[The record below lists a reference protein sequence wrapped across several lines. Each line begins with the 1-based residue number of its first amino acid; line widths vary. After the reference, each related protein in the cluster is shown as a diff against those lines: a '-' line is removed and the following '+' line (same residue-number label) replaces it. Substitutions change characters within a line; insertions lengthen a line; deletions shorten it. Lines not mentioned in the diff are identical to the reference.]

1 MKTFSLILPAAGVGK
16 RSGLNRPKQY
26 AEIAGEPMLRWT
38 IKAFAQLEE
47 CREIVVAIDPEW
59 HSVAE
64 NSAREFANV
73 RFVDGGSERQDSI
86 RNGLD
91 ELREEVDVILVH
103 DAARPAVST
112 ELIQR
117 VVERAAESGAAI
129 PAMPIAETVKR
140 VRENR
145 IVETLPRA
153 DLVTAQTPQ
162 GFHPDLL
169 RQAYAHALETGFIGT
184 DDASLVEALGE
195 AVEIVSGEPTN
206 IKVTWPEDFERVEEI
221 LGERINGR

>member
-1 MKTFSLILPAAGVGK
+1 MRTFSLILPAAGVGK

-38 IKAFAQLEE
+38 IKAFAQLGE

-59 HSVAE
+59 QAVAE
-64 NSAREFANV
+64 DSVGGISNV
-73 RFVDGGSERQDSI
+73 RFVEGGRERQDSI
-86 RNGLD
+86 RNGLN
-91 ELREEVDVILVH
+91 ELEEKVDVILVH

-112 ELIQR
+112 QLIRR

-140 VRENR
+140 VRDNR

-153 DLVTAQTPQ
+153 NLVTAQTPQ
-162 GFHPDLL
+162 GFHPDIL
-169 RQAYAHALETGFIGT
+169 RRAYAHALETGFVGT

-195 AVEIVSGEPTN
+195 RVEIVAGEPTN
-206 IKVTWPEDFERVEEI
+206 IKVTWPEDVERVEQI
-221 LGERINGR
+221 LGRG

>member
-1 MKTFSLILPAAGVGK
+1 MMRTFSLILPAAGVGK

-38 IKAFAQLEE
+38 IKAFAQLGE

-59 HSVAE
+59 QAVAE
-64 NSAREFANV
+64 DSVGGISNV
-73 RFVDGGSERQDSI
+73 RFVEGGRERQDSI
-86 RNGLD
+86 RNGLN
-91 ELREEVDVILVH
+91 ELEEKVDVILVH

-112 ELIQR
+112 QLIRR

-140 VRENR
+140 VRDNR

-153 DLVTAQTPQ
+153 NLVTAQTPQ
-162 GFHPDLL
+162 GFHPDIL
-169 RQAYAHALETGFIGT
+169 RRAYAHALETGFVGT

-195 AVEIVSGEPTN
+195 RVEIVAGEPTN
-206 IKVTWPEDFERVEEI
+206 IKVTWPEDVERVEQI
-221 LGERINGR
+221 LGRG